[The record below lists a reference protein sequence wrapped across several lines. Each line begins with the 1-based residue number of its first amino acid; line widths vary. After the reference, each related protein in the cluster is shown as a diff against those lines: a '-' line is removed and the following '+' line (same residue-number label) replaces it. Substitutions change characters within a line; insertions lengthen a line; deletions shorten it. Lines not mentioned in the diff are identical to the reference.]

1 MTEEQFK
8 EFAERIASE
17 DETRIALRNAFRWEG
32 YSIVSDRRIALVVEK
47 AFESLPVAEGSQE
60 SVARS
65 LLNEILPQQ
74 SKDEWVPFDLDID
87 LLGRAAAET
96 AQNIAP
102 EMEELRH
109 YKADPD
115 DPDDMDSEESE
126 RYVLTMHTCVIMPD
140 QRRSVIAGYYAS
152 VIADICKGCT
162 TSVCASKKS
171 SNKVI
176 LFNSSDWQIAIMPI
190 RMDGVDRSYYA
201 NRITGKAVADAKP
214 GKLVWR
220 RSYDECQIDMLRFRK
235 ERGDE
240 SPRIEQ
246 EVVK

>member
-8 EFAERIASE
+8 EFAKRIVSE
-17 DETRIALRNAFRWEG
+17 DETRIALRNAFRWDG
-32 YSIVSDRRIALVVEK
+32 YSIVSDGRIALVVEK
-47 AFESLPVAEGSQE
+47 AFESLPLAEEGSQE

-96 AQNIAP
+96 AQDIAP

-126 RYVLTMHTCVIMPD
+126 RYVLTMHTYVIMPD

-162 TSVCASKKS
+162 TSVCASKES

-176 LFNSSDWQIAIMPI
+176 FFNSSDWQIGIMPI
-190 RMDGVDRSYYA
+190 RMDGVDRSYYDDK
-201 NRITGKAVADAKP
+201 ITGKAIADAKT

-220 RSYDECQIDMLRFRK
+220 RLSGECQIDMLRFQK
-235 ERGDE
+235 ESE
-240 SPRIEQ
+240 AAI
-246 EVVK
+246 